1 MYPAGAVVLTVEEAQ
16 CLADERRFARDRAAE
31 EHEDATRAV
40 RCRGG
45 RRAGR
50 AVDAAADHT
59 AAVLRVHAIHEDVIF
74 TQAIAKAVRAE
85 LADLASWLGLA
96 AVEPIL

>member
-16 CLADERRFARDRAAE
+16 CLGDERRFARDRAAE
-31 EHEDATRAV
+31 EHEDATRAG

-50 AVDAAADHT
+50 AVDAAADRT
-59 AAVLRVHAIHEDVIF
+59 AAVLWVHAIYEDVIF
-74 TQAIAKAVRAE
+74 TRAIENAVRAE
-85 LADLASWLGLA
+85 LADLASWVGLA
-96 AVEPIL
+96 AVEPSL